1 MGKLKVP
8 EAEKTLYVIPG
19 AGGKA
24 FELLKI
30 EEGGVIA
37 WSPDSSRIALFSGD
51 KLLVVPVTGGQ
62 PQVLISEQKFDTDLV
77 WSPDGSSIFYT
88 AYKRG
93 SKADIYKIPS
103 AGGPP
108 KSVTND
114 SKLYHCSM
122 ASSPDGKTL
131 VYTKVDSAHG
141 ERLWSLDLG
150 TGQSRSLN
158 TAGWNP
164 VWSPDGS
171 RLAFWSWRRGPVDI
185 FTLDVRT
192 GGFGRLTEDDDVESE
207 LQWSPDGKSL
217 AFTLKRE
224 ERQLW
229 LLDNP

>member
-1 MGKLKVP
+1 
-8 EAEKTLYVIPG
+8 
-19 AGGKA
+19 
-24 FELLKI
+24 
-30 EEGGVIA
+30 
-37 WSPDSSRIALFSGD
+37 
-51 KLLVVPVTGGQ
+51 
-62 PQVLISEQKFDTDLV
+62 
-77 WSPDGSSIFYT
+77 
-88 AYKRG
+88 
-93 SKADIYKIPS
+93 
-103 AGGPP
+103 
-108 KSVTND
+108 
-114 SKLYHCSM
+114 M